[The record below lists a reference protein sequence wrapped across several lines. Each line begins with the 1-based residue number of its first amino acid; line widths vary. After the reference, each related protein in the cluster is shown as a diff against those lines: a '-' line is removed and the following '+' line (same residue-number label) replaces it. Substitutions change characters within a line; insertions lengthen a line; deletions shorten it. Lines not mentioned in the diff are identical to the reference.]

1 MDTKEIKRR
10 AAESYRILAEIVLA
24 NAGLEAVNHA
34 AEESLYWRQAVAAL
48 QRVQKGA

>member
-10 AAESYRILAEIVLA
+10 AAESYRVLAETILA

-34 AEESLYWRQAVAAL
+34 AEESMYWERAL
-48 QRVQKGA
+48 RERSKD